1 MPIIIFPL
9 SLREKIV
16 EKSNSFSDEQIFYE
30 NKLLFNYEEIEKIK
44 RNHEKNFLKILYFNK
59 ENIHNILYISEKTIN
74 IEDNQTKKI
83 SNLFYLDLLIA
94 DNPNIINYIFSINSI
109 EILYEQ
115 FLSIREI
122 QIKLILAKLLID
134 MIESYEGFC
143 DFDKEKNK
151 KKIKSMANNCKKEI
165 KRQIKHNNIIFHNY
179 ENIIKQSIDKLYMDI
194 ILSIF
199 KTEKDLSYDEI
210 YKTLDYLELEE
221 ISITK
226 NMYADFNN
234 FINNEQKNS
243 NNFFIETIEDLVN
256 IKKIHCYYIILK
268 YFLKN
273 PIYIYKFPFL
283 LKTRKMIIDLIKNNL
298 FTLIVAVNDLES
310 LNSSLSEKLIYI
322 IKVIIDSEYYIDK
335 YYKMKEVFKEILYN
349 KNLCYVFPLFEI
361 ITDDKI
367 QKDKDKNELL
377 LKRWKIY
384 EKMIKEK
391 KYKKIPKNIIK
402 KLFTFFGLEKNKFL
416 LLKIF
421 TQEEY
426 ESFINLERTNY
437 FKKEKEE
444 EYKDNKESVYY
455 KSNYD
460 CEQKIREPQIE
471 EEKEIELNIDLE
483 EKDNNSSIVIQSYT
497 IKVEEIRETES
508 ITEYINDKP
517 YNLDFKMFKKS
528 DKNKVIEFYKII
540 ENENDCEALFNYSKK
555 LSKGHFITK
564 TNNHKLSLYNSFF
577 EKKLEIDLLRE
588 IKDVSELKN
597 DNKDEIIQLLVCCE
611 KKLTLVS
618 IYLNDY
624 HFRHSNI
631 SEEKS
636 VKYSSVEQINGDYF
650 VFGENGGFNMFG
662 KKKDNIKK
670 IFDENFLGKVKI
682 TDNIYALIS
691 NKLFSKG
698 EDKLII
704 YDFDKNKTLKVIKD
718 YCFKFS
724 GNSICSIDTSK
735 INSFNDNKKILLC
748 SCRKNKKNGIL
759 LVNINLENNEFIEKF
774 YETENFEP
782 SCSCQIS
789 NVANNNSITMDISD
803 ENKIDIQETEFFIV
817 GGFDNDKRMGSA
829 RLYKLKHD
837 KENNNIKIKYLLDI
851 GIKDKEIDFKGFD
864 MPITCITQSKITGN
878 FLINC
883 LDGNIFLFKPPNL
896 ECFLKKTF

>member
-210 YKTLDYLELEE
+210 YKTLDYLELEK

-349 KNLCYVFPLFEI
+349 KNLCYVIPLFEI

-508 ITEYINDKP
+508 ITE
-517 YNLDFKMFKKS
+517 
-528 DKNKVIEFYKII
+528 
-540 ENENDCEALFNYSKK
+540 
-555 LSKGHFITK
+555 
-564 TNNHKLSLYNSFF
+564 
-577 EKKLEIDLLRE
+577 
-588 IKDVSELKN
+588 
-597 DNKDEIIQLLVCCE
+597 
-611 KKLTLVS
+611 
-618 IYLNDY
+618 
-624 HFRHSNI
+624 
-631 SEEKS
+631 
-636 VKYSSVEQINGDYF
+636 
-650 VFGENGGFNMFG
+650 
-662 KKKDNIKK
+662 
-670 IFDENFLGKVKI
+670 
-682 TDNIYALIS
+682 
-691 NKLFSKG
+691 
-698 EDKLII
+698 
-704 YDFDKNKTLKVIKD
+704 
-718 YCFKFS
+718 
-724 GNSICSIDTSK
+724 
-735 INSFNDNKKILLC
+735 
-748 SCRKNKKNGIL
+748 
-759 LVNINLENNEFIEKF
+759 
-774 YETENFEP
+774 
-782 SCSCQIS
+782 
-789 NVANNNSITMDISD
+789 
-803 ENKIDIQETEFFIV
+803 
-817 GGFDNDKRMGSA
+817 
-829 RLYKLKHD
+829 
-837 KENNNIKIKYLLDI
+837 
-851 GIKDKEIDFKGFD
+851 
-864 MPITCITQSKITGN
+864 
-878 FLINC
+878 
-883 LDGNIFLFKPPNL
+883 
-896 ECFLKKTF
+896 